1 MVSYYN
7 SISGQKNFHYPPI
20 WDKFILISDKWNSK
34 STCPIGQVEF
44 TRRNFSLSSQ
54 LPKDFYTNLF
64 STNFCFFLI
73 KKLASFWHSFIE
85 DMVPTFYI
93 IWKANN
99 GDNVISFMATSGKN
113 SKGLNCITST
123 IFKFFGQAYSTFEQP
138 NSEWHLS
145 NGQVEG
151 RKVFFCPEHC
161 IFCLCDTLCL
171 RDL

>member
-113 SKGLNCITST
+113 SKCLNCITST
-123 IFKFFGQAYSTFEQP
+123 IFNFLDKRIPLLNNQILSGTCPMDKWKKEKSFFALNIVYFACVI
-138 NSEWHLS
+138 HYA
-145 NGQVEG
+145 
-151 RKVFFCPEHC
+151 
-161 IFCLCDTLCL
+161 
-171 RDL
+171 